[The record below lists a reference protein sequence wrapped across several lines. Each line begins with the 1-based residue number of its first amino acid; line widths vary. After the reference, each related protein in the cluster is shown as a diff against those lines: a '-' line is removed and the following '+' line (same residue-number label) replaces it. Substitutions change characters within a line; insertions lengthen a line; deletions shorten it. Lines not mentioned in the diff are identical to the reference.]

1 MTIDDLWPDPP
12 QELLEE
18 LARQS
23 ERAAELL
30 LAEDAARQGQLQE
43 LLRELAERQA
53 EGLDRLRRPDQG

>member
-1 MTIDDLWPDPP
+1 MTIDELWPDPP

-30 LAEDAARQGQLQE
+30 LAEEAARQEQLQ
-43 LLRELAERQA
+43 ELAERQA
-53 EGLDRLRRPDQG
+53 GAARLLRRPDRD